1 VLAHGLE
8 QDGGI
13 GGWGGDALMEG
24 LTGVS
29 NNGGWP
35 IIEEGLTAGPS
46 QMPWGG
52 GGRRLGCLRVLQG
65 WRCVTTKDGNP
76 CC

>member
-1 VLAHGLE
+1 MLARRLE
-8 QDGGI
+8 RDGGV
-13 GGWGGDALMEG
+13 GDWGGGALKEG
-24 LTGVS
+24 STGIS

-52 GGRRLGCLRVLQG
+52 GDR
-65 WRCVTTKDGNP
+65 
-76 CC
+76 